1 MTTTKRPRTATTMA
15 TTRAMLLGLALTG
28 LVATLPSTLA
38 LAQTEAIAPAPFVY
52 APPPPFYAPP
62 PADPATPTWARDP
75 SRFGV
80 SLETQTLWPQ
90 DGATRRLTG
99 KNSSTGGGLSL
110 QWDALRLERL
120 ATLGL
125 DLSWLSSQT
134 TTSQDFSGLQAK
146 QKINLLALGVAVR
159 HHLRPWLA
167 PYARIAGGIGWD
179 NASVTGTMAVLHD
192 TRVFGQGSLGGGLF
206 FQSPRLRL
214 WNSVSAPHVG
224 LMAHLEGGYILGTR
238 TDHVLESAPATA
250 SSTPIPTSSVSV
262 GKVGHSDPYLR
273 VSAGIAF

>member
-1 MTTTKRPRTATTMA
+1 MTTTKRPRMATTMA
-15 TTRAMLLGLALTG
+15 ATCAILLGLA
-28 LVATLPSTLA
+28 VALPSTLA
-38 LAQTEAIAPAPFVY
+38 LAQTEAIAPSPFVY
-52 APPPPFYAPP
+52 APPPPFYALP
-62 PADPATPTWARDP
+62 PAAPAAPSWSWTHDP

-90 DGATRRLTG
+90 DGAARRLTG
-99 KNSSTGGGLSL
+99 KNTSTGGGLSV

-146 QKINLLALGVAVR
+146 QKINVLALGVSVR

-179 NASVTGTMAVLHD
+179 NASVNGTIAILHD
-192 TRVFGQGSLGGGLF
+192 TRVFGQGSLGGGFF

-214 WNSVSAPHVG
+214 WNSASAPHVG

-250 SSTPIPTSSVSV
+250 SSNPIPTSSVSV